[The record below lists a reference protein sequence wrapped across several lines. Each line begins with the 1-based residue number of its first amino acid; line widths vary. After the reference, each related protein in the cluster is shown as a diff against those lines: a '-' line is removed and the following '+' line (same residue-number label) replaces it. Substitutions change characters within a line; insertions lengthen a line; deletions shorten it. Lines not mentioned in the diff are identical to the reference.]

1 MPEYDKDLQ
10 SIQEARLVIDSA
22 KKAQQELAL
31 MDQEQINRIVE
42 NMVNK
47 AVENAEYL
55 AELAHNETG
64 FGKKSDK
71 IIKNKFA
78 SQTLYESIKDLKTVG
93 LLHDDKENKVLDV
106 AVPVGVVAGLI
117 PSTNPTSTT
126 IYKAIIALK
135 SGNSIVFS
143 PHPGAKQAIL
153 ATVEILQKAALEAGA
168 PQGVIASLSI
178 LSKEGTAELM
188 KHKDVALILA
198 TGGEAMVR
206 AAYSSGTPAIG
217 VGPGN
222 GPAFIERTADIE
234 KAVTDIITSKTFD
247 NGVICAS
254 EQSIVVETIIE
265 QQVIEELKRQKAYFL
280 TDEQSLQLA
289 RFILRANGTIN
300 PQIVGKTAIKI
311 AEMAGF
317 SVPSDTTVLISRQ
330 TNSDADNPYA
340 REKLCPILAFYSERD
355 WIAACNRSIA
365 LLTVEGK
372 GHTLCIHT
380 NDEQVI
386 KEFALKK
393 PVSRMLVNTPG
404 ALGGIGG
411 TTNLAPALTL
421 GCGAV
426 GGSSTSDNITPMHLL
441 NVRRVAYGTRTVQDI
456 IAGFDLTSCT
466 ENKEEKMETS
476 MSDKLPLSDEEIQQL
491 LKLAVEKLS
500 AV

>member
-1 MPEYDKDLQ
+1 MPEYDKDLR
-10 SIQEARLVIDSA
+10 SIQEARFVIESA

-31 MDQEQINRIVE
+31 MDQEQIDRIVE
-42 NMVNK
+42 NMVEK
-47 AVENAEYL
+47 SFANAEHL
-55 AELAHNETG
+55 AELAYEETG

-71 IIKNKFA
+71 VIKNKFA
-78 SQTLYESIKDLKTVG
+78 SQTLYESIKDLKTIG
-93 LLHDDKENKVLDV
+93 LLQDDKDNKVLDV

-135 SGNSIVFS
+135 SGNGIVIS

-153 ATVEILQKAALEAGA
+153 ATVEVLQKAALEAGA
-168 PQGVIASLSI
+168 PQGIIGSLSV
-178 LSKEGTAELM
+178 LSKQGTAELM
-188 KHKDVALILA
+188 KHKDVSLILA

-222 GPAFIERTADIE
+222 GPAFIERTAEIE

-254 EQSIVVETIIE
+254 EQSIVVETVNE
-265 QQVIEELKRQKAYFL
+265 QQVITELKRQQAYFL
-280 TDEQSLQLA
+280 TDEQSQQLA
-289 RFILRANGTIN
+289 SFILRANGTIN
-300 PQIVGKTAIKI
+300 PQIVGKTATKI

-317 SVPSDTTVLISRQ
+317 TVPTDTTVLISRQ
-330 TNSDADNPYA
+330 TNSDPDNPYA
-340 REKLCPILAFYSERD
+340 REKLCPILAFYSETD
-355 WIAACNRSIA
+355 WVAACNRCIA

-380 NDEQVI
+380 NDEKVI

-426 GGSSTSDNITPMHLL
+426 GGSSTSDNITPMHLF
-441 NVRRVAYGTRTVQDI
+441 NVRRVAYGARSVQDI
-456 IAGFDLTSCT
+456 MTNFGMTSFAK
-466 ENKEEKMETS
+466 NKEENLES
-476 MSDKLPLSDEEIQQL
+476 SIADKLPLSDEEIQKL